1 MRFFGVEI
9 LPNSD
14 ALHDT
19 FGKIDIVDVTL
30 HHRILQ
36 VVVQAFRRRLIG
48 VMCSFSQRVWA
59 ML

>member
-19 FGKIDIVDVTL
+19 LGKIDIVDVTL
-30 HHRILQ
+30 HRRILQ
-36 VVVQAFRRRLIG
+36 VVIQAFRRRPIG
-48 VMCSFSQRVWA
+48 LRRRFSQRAWV